1 MMLARLAHFVRRSIA
16 RKLTLTLVGFVAVT
30 TLLGGLFLSR
40 ALDRFAVET
49 LEARLASTGRLL
61 HDGARG
67 LLLRR
72 APQEEVRA
80 WVVQAARP
88 TETRVTLIEPTGRVL
103 GDSEVGVDDL
113 ARVENHAGR
122 PEVREALEGRA
133 GRDLRTS
140 ATLQAPLLY
149 VALPVHD
156 AGRVIGVLRL
166 ALPLSVVMASR
177 EAVHRVMLA
186 SGLVALAAALAI
198 GLFVARRVTRPIVD
212 MQDIARRMSAGD
224 FTARAPVR
232 SPDEIGTLGRA
243 LNAMTARLRGEI
255 QDLQQEQAKATA
267 ILDGM
272 VEGVIAVDGRDAIL
286 LMNERARTIL
296 GLGAARPEGRPFL
309 EIVRNVNLH
318 EILRAVRG
326 AGEAGMSRHELRLA
340 APTERRL
347 QVNAVPLRLAGDEV
361 GAVMVLHDVT
371 ELRRLEQVRTEFV
384 ANVSHELRTPLTA
397 IHGYLETL
405 LGGAL
410 EERDNARRFLEIVFR
425 HTERLGRLLDDLT
438 DLSNIELGRVALRL
452 EPVRLDEVVDSVL
465 AIIAPRAESGRVALA
480 ADLPVGLPPVSGDRD
495 RLAQIL
501 INLVDNAVKYTPE
514 GGRVTVSARPA
525 ADGRVE
531 VAVAD
536 TGVGIPPTDLP
547 RITERFYR
555 VDKARSRELGGTGL
569 GLAIVKHLVLAH
581 AGELAIES
589 TPGRG
594 TTVRVT
600 LPPAAPQ

>member
-1 MMLARLAHFVRRSIA
+1 MLARLAHFVRRSIA

-72 APQEEVRA
+72 APPEEVRA

-88 TETRVTLIEPTGRVL
+88 TETRVTLIAPTGRVL

-122 PEVREALEGRA
+122 PEVREALAGRA

-326 AGEAGMSRHELRLA
+326 VGEAGMSRHELRLA
-340 APTERRL
+340 APTDRRL

-384 ANVSHELRTPLTA
+384 ANVSHELRTPLTS

-480 ADLPVGLPPVSGDRD
+480 ADLPAGLPPVSGDRD

-569 GLAIVKHLVLAH
+569 GLAIVKHLMLAH

>member
-1 MMLARLAHFVRRSIA
+1 MLARLAHFVRRSIA

-72 APQEEVRA
+72 APPEEVRA

-88 TETRVTLIEPTGRVL
+88 TETRVTLIAPTGRVL

-340 APTERRL
+340 APTDRRL

-371 ELRRLEQVRTEFV
+371 ELRRLEQVRSSCETF
-384 ANVSHELRTPLTA
+384 ATTRAASSRSSSATPS
-397 IHGYLETL
+397 GS
-405 LGGAL
+405 GGC
-410 EERDNARRFLEIVFR
+410 
-425 HTERLGRLLDDLT
+425 
-438 DLSNIELGRVALRL
+438 
-452 EPVRLDEVVDSVL
+452 
-465 AIIAPRAESGRVALA
+465 
-480 ADLPVGLPPVSGDRD
+480 
-495 RLAQIL
+495 
-501 INLVDNAVKYTPE
+501 
-514 GGRVTVSARPA
+514 
-525 ADGRVE
+525 
-531 VAVAD
+531 
-536 TGVGIPPTDLP
+536 
-547 RITERFYR
+547 
-555 VDKARSRELGGTGL
+555 
-569 GLAIVKHLVLAH
+569 
-581 AGELAIES
+581 S
-589 TPGRG
+589 T
-594 TTVRVT
+594 T
-600 LPPAAPQ
+600 